1 MSIRTPAEV
10 FPPGDFIRE
19 ELESRGWTQGNL
31 AKITGRPVSAINL
44 IISAKKAITP
54 ETACELAGAFGT
66 SPEFWLNLESA
77 YRLSMLESTN
87 EAIRDRAKIFGASPV
102 KEMEERNWIP
112 RTESVDELR
121 KELSKFYFL
130 ASSGE
135 GLNLKVAA
143 RAKARTAEVL
153 IPEQIAWCVQALRL
167 ATSVSVSTFKPQTLA
182 DGIRELRALATYP
195 QEVKYVPRVLS
206 QIGIRFVVV
215 RHLTKTKIDGAALW
229 LGDGWDSPVIALSMR
244 HDRIDYFWHTLLHEL
259 SHIKNQDTWVLD
271 DDLQGTRIT
280 GNSQITAI
288 EERADAEAAD
298 MLIPKQAMDSF
309 IARTRPFYSKQRIVQ
324 FANLHKIHP
333 GIVAGQLQYRG
344 ETLWSANREMLEKV
358 RDVLISQAMTDGWES
373 WRKKTYEN
381 KN

>member
-259 SHIKNQDTWVLD
+259 STSKIKTLGCSMMTSRELASLAILRSLQSRKGQTRKPQTCSSQNKRWIVSLPVLG
-271 DDLQGTRIT
+271 LSTASKESSNLPIYTRY
-280 GNSQITAI
+280 
-288 EERADAEAAD
+288 
-298 MLIPKQAMDSF
+298 
-309 IARTRPFYSKQRIVQ
+309 TR
-324 FANLHKIHP
+324 
-333 GIVAGQLQYRG
+333 
-344 ETLWSANREMLEKV
+344 
-358 RDVLISQAMTDGWES
+358 ES
-373 WRKKTYEN
+373 WQGNCSTGEKHFGRLTGRC
-381 KN
+381 